1 MHEPA
6 ACTSA
11 ATRSKP
17 ESFASSYPVTIAPCA
32 SASAST
38 AMISVTTSP
47 HPPRARS
54 ARKSI
59 HRSVMRFPAPKLV
72 RVAGSAMRLR
82 TVRLPTRI
90 SENRWG

>member
-6 ACTSA
+6 ACTSS
-11 ATRSKP
+11 ATRSNP
-17 ESFASSYPVTIAPCA
+17 ASFASSYPVTMAPCA
-32 SASAST
+32 SASGST
-38 AMISVTTSP
+38 AMISVTTRP

-82 TVRLPTRI
+82 NVRVPTFA
-90 SENRWG
+90 SENRFG